1 MVRIQRRWEGGQS
14 PPRFRRLRDKRWN
27 RLAVW
32 RYLILFALVLIIL
45 KMLKS
50 V

>member
-1 MVRIQRRWEGGQS
+1 MVRFQRRWERGES
-14 PPRFRRLRDKRWN
+14 PTRFRRLRDKRWN
-27 RLAVW
+27 RLAIW

-50 V
+50 F

>member
-1 MVRIQRRWEGGQS
+1 MVRIQRRWKQGQQE
-14 PPRFRRLRDKRWN
+14 PRFRRLRDKRWN

-32 RYLILFALVLIIL
+32 RYLILFGLVLMIL